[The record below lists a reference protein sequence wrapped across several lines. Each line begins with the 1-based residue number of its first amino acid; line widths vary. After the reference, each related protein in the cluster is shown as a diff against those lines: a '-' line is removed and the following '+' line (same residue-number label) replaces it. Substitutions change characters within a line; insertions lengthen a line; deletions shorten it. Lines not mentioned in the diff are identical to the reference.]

1 MGSGELNDADNPAM
15 YNHPIQEGAG
25 GGGGAGGMGGWGEE
39 KILPVASFYRNS
51 TISFGSTGQSWLI
64 CRSRLYLYTRHKSC
78 FNRQDINPEPN
89 SQNTCTPTTMTLLKR
104 QGTFKYQKGF

>member
-15 YNHPIQEGAG
+15 YKHPIQEGAG
-25 GGGGAGGMGGWGEE
+25 GIGGWGEE

-64 CRSRLYLYTRHKSC
+64 CRSRLYLYTRHKSY

-89 SQNTCTPTTMTLLKR
+89 S
-104 QGTFKYQKGF
+104 